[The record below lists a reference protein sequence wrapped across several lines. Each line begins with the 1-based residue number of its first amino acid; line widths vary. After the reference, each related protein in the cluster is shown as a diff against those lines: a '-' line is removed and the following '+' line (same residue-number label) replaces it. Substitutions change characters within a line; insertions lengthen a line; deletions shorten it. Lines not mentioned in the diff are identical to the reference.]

1 MSKPP
6 QRKSPKFKLQLALEA
21 IKGEHTIIQ
30 LASQNGINPKQIM
43 RWRDQLLEEGASV
56 FEDKRTKNK
65 ADPGQ
70 DELLKIIEQ
79 HRVELEFLK
88 KKLKQLR

>member
-1 MSKPP
+1 MSKAP
-6 QRKSPKFKLQLALEA
+6 QRKSPEFKLNLALEA

-30 LASQNGINPKQIM
+30 LASQHGINPKQIT
-43 RWRDQLLEEGASV
+43 RWRDQLLNEGAAV
-56 FEDKRTKNK
+56 FEHKRTRAKS
-65 ADPGQ
+65 DPGK